1 MTTTSYATRRR
12 IALLALSALATLG
25 MAASAS
31 AEERHLS
38 LLLQNDVFVGHDGGG
53 YTNGLAI
60 SYLRST
66 SPGEAAI
73 APHALLG
80 PVAQW
85 LNVAPAT
92 LTFTSLNQ
100 IMITPR
106 DITRVQPDPLDAP
119 YLGALWL
126 RTGQVSVRDDIADTL
141 SVNLGMIG
149 PASGARQAQTLIHRL
164 TGSNRPQ
171 GWDSQVSNR
180 ALFGVERYRALRL
193 PLGASATSAGT
204 APAWDVHAGAAPAWD
219 AVVLGGGAAGNMLSS
234 LGGSAMLRYGSSA
247 ATLQRSYATSVRQL
261 ARSGDPVVFGRGW
274 LAYAGVHADYL
285 FSHAGISNDLP
296 PGGSRAKLRSSQ
308 VIGMAGLA
316 YGWGDASLA
325 FSLQSSSALTTGIS
339 RRQAFGSLS
348 YTMALR

>member
-1 MTTTSYATRRR
+1 MTTTPYAARRHTT
-12 IALLALSALATLG
+12 LLALSALAAVCL
-25 MAASAS
+25 AAPAS

-53 YTNGLAI
+53 YTNGIAL

-66 SPGEAAI
+66 APGEAAI
-73 APHALLG
+73 APHWLLG
-80 PVAQW
+80 PVAEW

-92 LTFTSLNQ
+92 LAFTSINQ

-126 RTGQVSVRDDIADTL
+126 RTGQVSVRDDVADTL

-180 ALFGVERYRALRL
+180 LLFGVERYRALRL
-193 PLGASATSAGT
+193 PLGSST
-204 APAWDVHAGAAPAWD
+204 APAWDAI
-219 AVVLGGGAAGNMLSS
+219 VLGGGAAGNMLSS

-296 PGGSRAKLRSSQ
+296 PGGSRASLRSSQ
-308 VIGMAGLA
+308 LITMAGLA
-316 YGWGDASLA
+316 YGWGDASLS
-325 FSLQSSSALTTGIS
+325 FSLQSSSALTTGIG